1 MNQTVN
7 SVSPLNRR
15 FQRRNANVPL
25 AKDGGKHIPS
35 LRKRKPAP
43 VEAQVASVDTPQAAP
58 IETQPV
64 IKVPTT
70 VVNVPEIKVPAAVVN
85 VPEIKVPATVVNVPE
100 IKIPPV
106 VFNYDDKH
114 LATLTEILKEV
125 VETNRVKIE
134 EITKAAKSS
143 NQSAD
148 DATSHLKQILELTKD
163 IQRPLATDGSEGDI
177 SLDGSSALRFLSNIE
192 TKASVLGELQIVKDS
207 LIDSGELLKFKTST
221 QDLIVAL
228 IAAVNQLFND
238 VNKLHRD
245 QIKSR

>member
-1 MNQTVN
+1 M
-7 SVSPLNRR
+7 P
-15 FQRRNANVPL
+15 
-25 AKDGGKHIPS
+25 
-35 LRKRKPAP
+35 
-43 VEAQVASVDTPQAAP
+43 E
-58 IETQPV
+58 
-64 IKVPTT
+64 IKVPAA
-70 VVNVPEIKVPAAVVN
+70 VVNVPEIKVPTTVVN